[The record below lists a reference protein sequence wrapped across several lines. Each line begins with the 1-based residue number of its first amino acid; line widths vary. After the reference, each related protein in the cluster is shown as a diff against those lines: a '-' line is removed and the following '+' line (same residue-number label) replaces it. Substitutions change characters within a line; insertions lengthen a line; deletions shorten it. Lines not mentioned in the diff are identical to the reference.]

1 MQVRK
6 NEVFRLLSVIPLVII
21 SNLVEIYCIIMNKPI
36 SQDNTFDNVF
46 YGMVYESSYKK
57 EDSTLSYTLF
67 SLSIPIVF
75 NILYGAY
82 LYKDLHLK
90 NIYKFVREKSRM
102 KWYIK
107 NLLKLA
113 SITAAFC
120 SIWLVIVYSVT
131 IVNTGEG
138 INAYTL
144 KNLFI
149 CYLTV
154 TEYTFVTTLM
164 VNIFS
169 FFFGTAL
176 AFVIV
181 YVIICILY
189 YITVFFETISIFGLK
204 IDNSKINIIDNTM
217 LTWQGKIDF
226 SGVIVNMVYMMI
238 CIAIIGIIISKVD
251 IGLKDK
257 ENL

>member
-1 MQVRK
+1 MQVRWK
-6 NEVFRLLSVIPLVII
+6 DVFKLLSVIPLVII
-21 SNLVEIYCIIMNKPI
+21 SNLVEIYSFLINKPI
-36 SQDNTFDNVF
+36 SQDNTFDNIF
-46 YGMVYESSYKK
+46 FGMIFEDSYRK

-67 SLSIPIVF
+67 ALAIPIVF
-75 NILYGAY
+75 NILYGGY

-90 NIYKFVREKSRM
+90 NIYKFVREKSRFN
-102 KWYIK
+102 WYIK
-107 NLLKLA
+107 NLLKLL
-113 SITAAFC
+113 SIAVVYC
-120 SIWLVIVYSVT
+120 SIWLMFVYAIS

-169 FFFGTAL
+169 FFFGTAISFIL
-176 AFVIV
+176 V
-181 YVIICILY
+181 YFIISILY
-189 YITVFFETISIFGLK
+189 YITVHFEKISLFGTE
-204 IDNSKINIIDNTM
+204 IDSAKINIIDNTM
-217 LTWQGKIDF
+217 LTWQDKIDF
-226 SGVIVNMVYMMI
+226 SCVIVNMIYMMI
-238 CIAIIGIIISKVD
+238 CIAIIGIIISKID

-257 ENL
+257 ESL